1 MFPSFHFSF
10 TPYTFLLPSIC
21 LVMKGGSCIS
31 FLLVL
36 ATIVVCIPSAA
47 SFHNAI
53 CKLHRPSAL
62 LLHTFD
68 TLSVSTSTSQLN
80 SAAPS
85 DNDSYGDVPV
95 SVNSA
100 SERVDECKRSLI
112 QQCTNHELGSGY
124 SSNVEGK
131 IKELEQLG
139 EDAGFGQASSL
150 SGLMSGEW

>member
-1 MFPSFHFSF
+1 M
-10 TPYTFLLPSIC
+10 
-21 LVMKGGSCIS
+21 MKGGGYIS

-47 SFHNAI
+47 SFSHTGI
-53 CKLHRPSAL
+53 CKLNRPSAL

-100 SERVDECKRSLI
+100 SERVEECKRALI

>member
-1 MFPSFHFSF
+1 M
-10 TPYTFLLPSIC
+10 
-21 LVMKGGSCIS
+21 MKGGGYIS

-47 SFHNAI
+47 SFSHTGI
-53 CKLHRPSAL
+53 CKLNRPSAL

-68 TLSVSTSTSQLN
+68 TLTPSTSQLN

-85 DNDSYGDVPV
+85 DGDVPV

-100 SERVDECKRSLI
+100 SERVEECKRALI